1 VQPSARST
9 WKRHIR
15 NHPLRR
21 GNLSLD
27 PSSNITLL
35 ILSVPRSHGTDRLPP
50 HRLSR
55 ALRQLRPTEEARAIQ
70 PKFPKRRCIQ
80 SVFDPMLMLNIFSPV
95 PTTYTVG
102 LELDALSLPHL
113 VPSSQGAN
121 TVRPGTVGKNF
132 QPHTI
137 QSNPSF
143 EAIVLSAAKTT

>member
-70 PKFPKRRCIQ
+70 PKFPKRRCVQ

-102 LELDALSLPHL
+102 LE
-113 VPSSQGAN
+113 SQGAN